1 MATSV
6 VPKPKPKAQP
16 SFVYFRK
23 AVPVNPAL
31 KSGNLKKVTYLK
43 TEDTILWPYRI
54 KGDENVPV
62 PVNEGDNPE
71 LVNKL
76 ILEEVKGNVQW
87 LPRKTRYIY
96 GLQTFFL
103 DEQEPNNR
111 PVAQNVLENYA
122 NRDALIL
129 TDEEIRIPATD
140 KVRIGFLQT
149 SNQCENQHP
158 LARRYGS
165 TKTLYK
171 HVDFATSDREKAA
184 IGKKR
189 DEAVQIARTA
199 RVDEMIP
206 HAKYLGIP
214 FIIAETDETRDMDAI
229 REDYKDKAYNEP
241 ILFLD
246 SFSSPT
252 IKLVYQI
259 SNLLDR
265 KEILV
270 AQGVATW
277 NRTKAEI
284 AVITPGDIPAQFLAD
299 FSLTREGEDFAKQLT
314 AFKNLDSTEE

>member
-1 MATSV
+1 MATTQA
-6 VPKPKPKAQP
+6 PKPKPKAQP
-16 SFVYFRK
+16 TFVYFRK

-43 TEDTILWPYRI
+43 TEDTILWPYRL

-62 PVNEGDNPE
+62 PVSEGDTPGA
-71 LVNKL
+71 VDKL
-76 ILEEVKGNVQW
+76 IAEETKGNVQW

-111 PVAQNVLENYA
+111 PVSQNVLDNYA

-158 LARRYGS
+158 LARKYG
-165 TKTLYK
+165 TVKVLYK
-171 HVDFATSDREKAA
+171 HVDFATSDRERAA
-184 IGKKR
+184 IGKRR
-189 DEAVQIARTA
+189 DEAVNIARTA
-199 RVDEMIP
+199 RIEEMIP
-206 HAKYLGIP
+206 HAKYLGIS
-214 FIIAETDETRDMDAI
+214 FIIPETDEQRDVDAI
-229 REDYKDKAYNEP
+229 REDYKDKAYNNP
-241 ILFLD
+241 ILFLE

-270 AQGVATW
+270 AQGIATW

-284 AVITPGDIPAQFLAD
+284 TSIPPDQIPAEFLAD
-299 FSLTREGEDFAKQLT
+299 FSLTREGEDFAKQLN
-314 AFKNLDSTEE
+314 AFRNQEAED